1 MADFSAFADGQQG
14 RTSWAPNEYFQQYI
28 TDEVFE
34 SMALAM
40 NTKHVAETGKSL
52 DTSVEEL
59 KVFFGISVSMSC
71 LGYPQI
77 RMYWQNSTRVPSI
90 ANRMSRNRY
99 FQLRSRLKVVNDM
112 EVSVQ
117 VKEQDRLW
125 RIRPLVSSVLKG
137 CQKLPREEY
146 LSIDE
151 QMIPFSGRT
160 QLRQFVPRK
169 PNPEGL
175 KNFVL
180 ATPSGLILD
189 FEIYQGKKSTLHPGS
204 SGIGESAVLR
214 LTDTLT
220 PGTKL
225 FFDRYF
231 TSGALL
237 DKLAEMGIAGTGTI
251 MNNRIPKGA
260 KLSTEKELKAKG
272 RGTSEMKVRND
283 SKQIVVRWYD
293 NKSITFLSSIHGKEP
308 EDTCRRWSAKE
319 KRHID
324 VPRPNIVRLYN
335 TNMGGVDM
343 ADRMISYYR
352 MKARVKKWTVRC
364 IFHLIDI
371 ALSNSWILYTQDMRA
386 QQRRQ
391 KDVLKSL
398 EFRLSVGEA
407 LVAEGHRE
415 PSDTDSDTDWSPAAK
430 RARLPPIEARSKT
443 LGHLPRLADVANA
456 ARCRLEG
463 CNMKTTFFCIKC
475 KLFFCITKE
484 RQCFEKAHTK

>member
-14 RTSWAPNEYFQQYI
+14 RTCWAPNEYFQQYI

-90 ANRMSRNRY
+90 TNRMSRNRY
-99 FQLRSRLKVVNDM
+99 FQLRSQLKVVNDL

-146 LSIDE
+146 LRIDE

-231 TSGALL
+231 ISGALL

-260 KLSTEKELKAKG
+260 KLSTENELKAKG
-272 RGTSEMKVRND
+272 EE
-283 SKQIVVRWYD
+283 
-293 NKSITFLSSIHGKEP
+293 H
-308 EDTCRRWSAKE
+308 
-319 KRHID
+319 
-324 VPRPNIVRLYN
+324 PR
-335 TNMGGVDM
+335 
-343 ADRMISYYR
+343 
-352 MKARVKKWTVRC
+352 
-364 IFHLIDI
+364 
-371 ALSNSWILYTQDMRA
+371 
-386 QQRRQ
+386 
-391 KDVLKSL
+391 
-398 EFRLSVGEA
+398 
-407 LVAEGHRE
+407 
-415 PSDTDSDTDWSPAAK
+415 
-430 RARLPPIEARSKT
+430 
-443 LGHLPRLADVANA
+443 
-456 ARCRLEG
+456 
-463 CNMKTTFFCIKC
+463 
-475 KLFFCITKE
+475 
-484 RQCFEKAHTK
+484 